1 MGLILNTKVIDY
13 RGLINHWKNIH
24 IQPARHD
31 FLIQNPDEF
40 LKNIDLDYA
49 LTTYLG
55 ENLVQKYLFPTRY
68 DVYIK
73 KDDLNYWKEKLSY
86 EGLVGKGNFRLLVD
100 DDHVFYNANLINELH
115 VVSIP
120 QLILDL
126 LVERGVCAEA
136 AEMLIAKE
144 ESKYVQN

>member
-1 MGLILNTKVIDY
+1 MGFIINTKVIDY
-13 RGLINHWKNIH
+13 RGLINHWKKIH
-24 IQPARHD
+24 IQPSRHN
-31 FLIQNPDEF
+31 FLIQTPDEF
-40 LKNIDLDYA
+40 LKNIDLDFA

-55 ENLVQKYLFPTRY
+55 ENLIQKYLFPTRY

-73 KDDLNYWKEKLSY
+73 KDDLNYWKKELSN
-86 EGLVGKGNFRLLVD
+86 EGLVGKGNFRVLVD
-100 DDHVFYNANLINELH
+100 DDHVFYNAHIINELN
-115 VVSIP
+115 VVSVP

-126 LVERGVCAEA
+126 LNEGGVCVEA

>member
-13 RGLINHWKNIH
+13 GGLITHWKNIH
-24 IQPARHD
+24 TQPVRHD
-31 FLIQNPDEF
+31 FLIQSPDEF
-40 LKNIDLDYA
+40 LKKINLDYA

-73 KDDLNYWKEKLSY
+73 KDDLSYWKERLSN

-100 DDHVFYNANLINELH
+100 DDHVFYNASLINELH
-115 VVSIP
+115 VVSVP

-126 LVERGVCAEA
+126 LVEGGVCVEA